1 MILEN
6 GCVKLRAIEERDFD
20 ILYNMLQS
28 PEIEKAMGHCTMPIS
43 PEQQKEWMSR
53 YRNSE
58 SQIRLMIELENGKTI
73 GVIMLY
79 DIDTQNGTAELGH
92 KIMAS
97 LEDRI
102 RGDIECAVKTML
114 TYAFD
119 YLRLNCIYCRTLDGN
134 VFAEKLLKKVGF
146 EMEGVLRQRIYQE
159 GKYMDMHSFSLLKED
174 FYDKQSKKEVK

>member
-6 GCVKLRAIEERDFD
+6 GCVKLRAIEDKDFD
-20 ILYNMLQS
+20 ILYNMMQS

-43 PEQQKEWMSR
+43 PEQQKEWMGK
-53 YRNSE
+53 YRNSDT
-58 SQIRLMIELENGKTI
+58 QIRLMIELENGKTI
-73 GVIMLY
+73 GVIMLF
-79 DIDTQNGTAELGH
+79 DIDSKNGTAELGH

-102 RGDIECAVKTML
+102 RGDIECAVKAML

-119 YLRLNCIYCRTLDGN
+119 YLRLNCVYCRTIEGN

-146 EMEGVLRQRIYQE
+146 EMEGVLRQRIFQE
-159 GKYMDMHSFSLLKED
+159 GKFIDMHSFSLLKAD
-174 FYDKQSKKEVK
+174 FEARKAESEK